1 MSNIFPTFSRW
12 FRSPRPWR
20 TTFPTFRRWLRS
32 AWPWRTTSAQRQSL
46 LRLIAVAVEEN
57 LALRPLLEAWAE
69 DERGIQRRRLRT
81 LAQMLKTGTPL
92 PDAVEAIPGVLSDE
106 DVLAIRFGAQ
116 SGTLAATVRQT
127 LENMPSPAVS
137 RPSRFRSAFD
147 YFVAVVLIGSVIVTF
162 IQIKIAPKLN
172 LIIRDYRMQPPVI
185 VQWSWTI
192 FDTLGSYW
200 YLVALALFAFLW
212 LTFSPRPGRLL
223 RRTFLGRL
231 LFPLRELR
239 AADVLQ
245 QLGLATA
252 AGRPITGALSTL
264 ARFHF
269 DPTVRHKL
277 LFVRNEV
284 EQGADVWQSMATAGL
299 VTQPEVR
306 VLQSAEQIGN
316 RPWALHQLAMG
327 KKRRTSRR
335 LDRLSEFVLPVLV
348 IALGAFVL
356 FQALAIFVPITQ
368 FISHNL

>member
-1 MSNIFPTFSRW
+1 MNSLTPTFQRC
-12 FRSPRPWR
+12 
-20 TTFPTFRRWLRS
+20 LRA

-46 LRLIAVAVEEN
+46 LRLIAVATEEN
-57 LALRPLLEAWAE
+57 LALSPLIDAWAE
-69 DERGIQRRRLRT
+69 DERGAQRRRLRS
-81 LAQMLKTGTPL
+81 LAQFLKGGTPL
-92 PDAVEAIPGVLSDE
+92 PDAVEAVPGVLSDE

-116 SGTLAATVRQT
+116 SGTLAATARQT
-127 LENMPSPAVS
+127 LENIPSPTAG
-137 RPSRFRSAFD
+137 RPTRFRRAVD
-147 YFVAVVLIGSVIVTF
+147 YFVTVVVVGSVIVTF
-162 IQIKIAPKLN
+162 IQIKIAPAMSKILE
-172 LIIRDYRMQPPVI
+172 DYDMQDPAV
-185 VQWSWTI
+185 VEWSRSLTI
-192 FDTLGSYW
+192 AIGHYW
-200 YLVALALFAFLW
+200 YLALFALFALLW

-245 QLGLATA
+245 QLSLATA
-252 AGRPITGALSTL
+252 AGRPITGTLSTL

-284 EQGADVWQSMATAGL
+284 EQGADVWQSMAAAGL
-299 VTQPEVR
+299 VTPPEVR

-316 RPWALHQLAMG
+316 RSWALRQLALG
-327 KKRRTSRR
+327 KKRRTVRR

-356 FQALAIFVPITQ
+356 FEALTVFVPITR
-368 FISHNL
+368 IICHNL